1 MKFYDDYKMQSGWI
15 HDYYCDTDGAELIF
29 DIKNPYFFECPI
41 CKKKYTDIKRKRAW
55 VTKYRYDIFN
65 KIESYSELYL
75 KEGNNECLEYIIN
88 ALGYYTKYYDKFP
101 IHNKD
106 GEIFDDYINKS
117 NRCGRITSQGLNEAA
132 MTIQFVN

>member
-55 VTKYRYDIFN
+55 VTKYRYDIF
-65 KIESYSELYL
+65 
-75 KEGNNECLEYIIN
+75 
-88 ALGYYTKYYDKFP
+88 
-101 IHNKD
+101 
-106 GEIFDDYINKS
+106 
-117 NRCGRITSQGLNEAA
+117 
-132 MTIQFVN
+132 